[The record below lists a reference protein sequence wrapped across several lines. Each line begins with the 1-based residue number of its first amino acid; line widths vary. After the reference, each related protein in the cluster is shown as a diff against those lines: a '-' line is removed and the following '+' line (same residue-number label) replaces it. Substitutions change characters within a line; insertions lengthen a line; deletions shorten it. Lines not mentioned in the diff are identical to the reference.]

1 MILEF
6 KSPRNTCGHREYL
19 RIDTAARTY
28 STEPHFIAD
37 GAAIRETDSEKA
49 RAIIEELEA
58 YGVEFGRVAE

>member
-28 STEPHFIAD
+28 RTEPHFIAEGIEITRKELSD
-37 GAAIRETDSEKA
+37 LKEKA
-49 RAIIEELEA
+49 IQDGYKAI
-58 YGVEFGRVAE
+58 